1 MRRYGIFC
9 FLGRGHLDPAIAIGR
24 GLSARGHHVTIFH
37 LTIAQAAIRRAN
49 LAFEPIDQQDAGS
62 SSEPVAG
69 ENARH
74 QWSPTVK
81 AISEH
86 AVRTIHEGP
95 GALARRQIDVVISD
109 QLDVAAGTVA
119 EAMSLP
125 FITLSCSPPIYLDES
140 IPPPYFGWQS
150 TDNDPDRDR
159 NARANALVER
169 LASPLLAALNRNRS
183 RWKLSFVSGVNDLF
197 SKLAIVS
204 QLPAMLE
211 LPRRMPSHLHYVG
224 QFRDGSLK
232 EETRFDWARL
242 SRQPLVYASM
252 GTIRNTSV
260 QVFRTIA
267 CACARF
273 GVQLVLSLGGGR
285 LLPRD
290 LGNLPGNPMVVHYAP
305 QRALLERASLAINC
319 AGLNTTLECLRNGVP
334 MIAIPAGEDQPGVA
348 ARIARA
354 GAGIVIP
361 LKWLSTAG
369 LTSAIGNL
377 LEETRFQAS
386 AASIRS
392 QLREID
398 GVQNAV
404 DLIEKVA

>member
-24 GLSARGHHVTIFH
+24 GLHARGNHVTILH

-62 SSEPVAG
+62 FSEPGAG
-69 ENARH
+69 ETAGH

-86 AVRTIHEGP
+86 AVRTIREGP

-119 EAMSLP
+119 EAMALP

-140 IPPPYFGWQS
+140 VPPPYFGWQS
-150 TDNDPDRDR
+150 TDDDADRDR
-159 NARANALVER
+159 NARANALVQR
-169 LASPLLAALNRNRS
+169 LASPLIVALNRNRS

-197 SKLAIVS
+197 SKRAIVS

-211 LPRRMPSHLHYVG
+211 LPRRIPSHLHYVG
-224 QFRDGSLK
+224 QFRDGSLN

-260 QVFRTIA
+260 EVFRTIA

-290 LGNLPGNPMVVHYAP
+290 LGNLPGNPVVVHYAP

-319 AGLNTTLECLRNGVP
+319 AGLNTALECLRNGVP

-361 LKWLSTAG
+361 LKRLSTAG

-377 LEETRFQAS
+377 LEEPRFQGS

-392 QLREID
+392 QLRGID